1 MKRILLLGLTVGFL
15 ASVATAATVNNP
27 NLSGDKI
34 VVRATDLP
42 DNLAEKEVFLCF
54 FTIRTR

>member
-1 MKRILLLGLTVGFL
+1 MKRILLLGLIVGL
-15 ASVATAATVNNP
+15 ITSVATATVNNP

-42 DNLAEKEVFLCF
+42 DNLAEKEVLL
-54 FTIRTR
+54 

>member
-1 MKRILLLGLTVGFL
+1 MKGILLLSLTVGFL
-15 ASVATAATVNNP
+15 ASVATATVNNP

-42 DNLAEKEVFLCF
+42 DNLAEKEVFLWF